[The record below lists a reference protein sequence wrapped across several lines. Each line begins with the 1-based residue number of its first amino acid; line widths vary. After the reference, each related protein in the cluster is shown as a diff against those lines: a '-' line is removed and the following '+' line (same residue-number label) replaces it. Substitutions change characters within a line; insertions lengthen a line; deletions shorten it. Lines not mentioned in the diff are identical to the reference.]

1 MRKAKILFRDTL
13 DSLLD
18 EDPGSSEGAAA
29 AAAATASSSGGSAGS
44 YSQVCHYS
52 FALFRLGILMIM
64 HRYVKNVGG

>member
-18 EDPGSSEGAAA
+18 EDPGSSEGA

-64 HRYVKNVGG
+64 YRYVQNVEG

>member
-18 EDPGSSEGAAA
+18 EDPGSSEGA

-64 HRYVKNVGG
+64 YRYVKNVGG